1 MQRLLTSVLFIVF
14 LMPLAASAQ
23 QLRVVDGNATTT
35 IDDPGVYRA
44 YYGKLSGE
52 PHVYTFRAE
61 GDIVPVK
68 FVILVPDIP
77 GAKTDIVAGLV
88 DELQPEEP
96 FTVADGTLVE
106 WTRFFDTAGRDSYL
120 AGPTLEGTVPGGNYQ
135 VRVWSSNNDSPY
147 VLVVSGEEKFS
158 VGETLRRYGT
168 LPTIK
173 SEFFG
178 KPGIEAYFSPLL
190 LWPILGVLILAA
202 LIIFIVIVYL
212 RRHNHLS

>member
-1 MQRLLTSVLFIVF
+1 M
-14 LMPLAASAQ
+14 
-23 QLRVVDGNATTT
+23 
-35 IDDPGVYRA
+35 YRA

-61 GDIVPVK
+61 GDIVPVT
-68 FVILVPDIP
+68 FVILVPDTA
-77 GAKTDIVAGLV
+77 GAKTDIVAGLI
-88 DELQPEEP
+88 DELHPEEP

-212 RRHNHLS
+212 RRRASHPTVV